1 MIEVYLGP
9 VKWGFETL
17 GKRGGE
23 ESGHDIW
30 NKRKKKFGRLILTRL
45 HHPSSTI
52 ANYGTATQWAPAV

>member
-1 MIEVYLGP
+1 MGP

-30 NKRKKKFGRLILTRL
+30 NKRKKKIRTINTDTSA
-45 HHPSSTI
+45 SSFDR
-52 ANYGTATQWAPAV
+52 VL